1 MVDRVIILFIRHQK
15 LITTKE
21 KTMAT
26 ETLTK
31 VIVDCS
37 TGEQTIIPLTT
48 EELAQLEVDRAA
60 AAEAQAAAEAEAT
73 AAAEA
78 KASGIAKLLAL
89 GLTEAEAN
97 ALIK

>member
-1 MVDRVIILFIRHQK
+1 MTKPTRIEINCETGVESIIELTDQEIAD
-15 LITTKE
+15 L
-21 KTMAT
+21 
-26 ETLTK
+26 ET
-31 VIVDCS
+31 
-37 TGEQTIIPLTT
+37 
-48 EELAQLEVDRAA
+48 AA
-60 AAEAQAAAEAEAT
+60 VASAIAEAERQAEAE